1 MLHTLHIENFKSL
14 KSVSLR
20 LQQVNLLIGPNNSGK
35 TNLLKALELWGKIMM
50 GENSGITESELLR
63 TLRSVTLRGKQI
75 IYPFFKFSSVFTPDK
90 SGYKIA
96 KLNIAL
102 TKSNS
107 DLSYQLF
114 YGETKQFQVPSLSF
128 KTSFQ
133 ELDNAY
139 DSFLLFSTYKM
150 DMPENFYQDF
160 TTAENEIKGTAV
172 GDEIK
177 GAAIAKNS
185 GFYGVSFYSPSI
197 PRLLN
202 STSIRNNSAFDY
214 ELCYEYLEGAFI
226 YKPDPRKMMSIA
238 PLYAGNERLLADAS
252 NMVAFLDTM
261 LGKYPEV
268 IRAMEQDLER
278 CVGDFIGIRLNPE
291 DVPQNDDLR
300 KIHGDKTFK
309 RLGLKDKRDVIY
321 WADELSEGTLY
332 FLALLAIVH
341 QPNPP
346 KLLMLEEPETAIH
359 PRRIREVLDL
369 IFGLAQEND
378 IQVIMTTHSP
388 LVVDAFAE
396 IPEAIHVV
404 DIDNGETSILNLQYD
419 IIAPAHADCDAKG
432 LPRINYTESLGEHW
446 SIGFLGGVP
455 K

>member
-35 TNLLKALELWGKIMM
+35 TNLLKALELWGKIM
-50 GENSGITESELLR
+50 EKNTSSSAQALRNLLPQVYFKRNHELLIEP
-63 TLRSVTLRGKQI
+63 K
-75 IYPFFKFSSVFTPDK
+75 IYFAASANIPKEHSQTSAKYVVVELELPVQPDNKEEYSLFYFQSDSLSSLGTMILHGPRVIEIFQQFSEYVFLSLAPYQNPVPEGFTDISSSGSHGLMLSDK
-90 SGYKIA
+90 SGA
-96 KLNIAL
+96 K
-102 TKSNS
+102 T
-107 DLSYQLF
+107 
-114 YGETKQFQVPSLSF
+114 
-128 KTSFQ
+128 
-133 ELDNAY
+133 
-139 DSFLLFSTYKM
+139 FSRL
-150 DMPENFYQDF
+150 
-160 TTAENEIKGTAV
+160 
-172 GDEIK
+172 
-177 GAAIAKNS
+177 
-185 GFYGVSFYSPSI
+185 I
-197 PRLLN
+197 PRL
-202 STSIRNNSAFDY
+202 FDSDILGKIMPFALPFY
-214 ELCYEYLEGAFI
+214 QYLEGAFI

-252 NMVAFLDTM
+252 NIVAFLDTM

-300 KIHGDKTFK
+300 KLHGDKTFK
-309 RLGLKDKRDVIY
+309 RLGLKDRRDVIY

-332 FLALLAIVH
+332 FLAILAIVH

-369 IFGLAQEND
+369 IFALADEKD

-396 IPEAIHVV
+396 MPEAIHVV
-404 DIDNGETSILNLQYD
+404 DIDNGETSIRNLQTD
-419 IIAPAHADCDAKG
+419 IIAPAHAECDAKG

-446 SIGFLGGVP
+446 SVGFLGGVP
-455 K
+455 R